1 VPRTGSVVL
10 HIVGPERPMGLPGE
24 LNTKYLRWR
33 GAAILPSHV
42 MLLVT
47 SSMASF
53 GWPLDFLYNF
63 FMSQGH
69 DASVQHLYV

>member
-1 VPRTGSVVL
+1 
-10 HIVGPERPMGLPGE
+10 MGLPGE

-63 FMSQGH
+63 FMSQGMVH
-69 DASVQHLYV
+69 QSSIFMFDRSWDGHYEARIHCLA